1 MKIWCRLDGQAPL
14 LVARQTC
21 GKGSGEGDKKH
32 FDMVIVGSGAGLAI
46 LEGALQSGLSCAL
59 VERGK
64 FGGTCLTKGCIP
76 SKILV
81 HPADVMR
88 EVAHARKVGLDYPP
102 PAIHWETVSE
112 RMWNKIGQTRN
123 IERSI
128 EQADGVEVFKG
139 TAVFTGTHT
148 MKVRLSDGTETEPF
162 SSDRFVLAVGG
173 RSFAPPIPGLAET
186 GYLDSEHFFGDGF
199 PTAPWKRL
207 VIIGGG
213 AIGTE
218 FAHIFSAFGTEVSI
232 VEMLPHL
239 VPTEEEAISEML
251 EDNFGRLG
259 IHVLTNHKA
268 VSVRREN
275 GHKVVVVQD
284 AQTEGTREV
293 PCDEILVAS
302 GIRSN
307 ADLLHVELAG
317 IATDKRGWIVTDEY
331 LQTSQPHIW
340 ALGDI
345 NGKYQ
350 FRHKANYEAEVL
362 VANLFGKSEPKRAA
376 DYSTVPWAIFT
387 HPQIGHV
394 GMTEKQAL
402 AKHEKVMVGV
412 KHYSSIANGYA
423 MGYSSGDPDDGFVK
437 VIADEDMK
445 ILGAHVIGPQAA
457 ILVQAF
463 VYLMNMDFCC
473 SCGKTKRAEPLL
485 EVAQD
490 CHVSGS
496 ANLMNRSMVIHPAL
510 SEVAGWIVDELEWV
524 TANVS
529 VPGTETIL

>member
-1 MKIWCRLDGQAPL
+1 M
-14 LVARQTC
+14 
-21 GKGSGEGDKKH
+21 KH
-32 FDMVIVGSGAGLAI
+32 FDMVIVGSGVGLAI
-46 LEGALQSGLSCAL
+46 LEESLQAGMSCAL
-59 VERGK
+59 VESGK

-81 HPADVMR
+81 HPADVIR
-88 EVAHARKVGLDYPP
+88 EVAHAHKVGLDFQP
-102 PAIHWETVSE
+102 PAIQWAMVFE
-112 RMWNKIGQTRN
+112 RMWNKIDQSRN

-128 EQADGVEVFKG
+128 EQAHGVEIFKG
-139 TAVFTGTHT
+139 TAAFTGTHT
-148 MKVRLSDGTETEPF
+148 MKVHLTDGTETETF
-162 SSDRFVLAVGG
+162 SSERFVLAAGG
-173 RSFAPPIPGLAET
+173 RSFKPPISGLEET
-186 GYLDSEHFFGDGF
+186 GYLDSDHFFGDGF
-199 PTAPWKRL
+199 PAEPWKRL

-218 FAHIFSAFGTEVSI
+218 FAHIFSAFGTEVTL

-239 VPTEEEAISEML
+239 VSTEEETISEML
-251 EDNFGRLG
+251 EDNFRHFG
-259 IHVLTNHKA
+259 IGVLTSHKA
-268 VSVRREN
+268 VSVRQED

-284 AQTEGTREV
+284 VHTEKTKEI

-307 ADLLHVELAG
+307 ADLLHAELADLV
-317 IATDKRGWIVTDEY
+317 TDKRGWIETDAF

-362 VANLFGKSEPKRAA
+362 VANLFKKAEPKRAA
-376 DYSTVPWAIFT
+376 DYTTVPWAIFT

-394 GMTEKQAL
+394 GLTEKEAL
-402 AKHEKVMVGV
+402 AKHERIMVGV

-423 MGYSSGDPDDGFVK
+423 MGYSNGDPDDGFVK
-437 VIADEDMK
+437 LIADENMK

-457 ILVQAF
+457 ILVQSF

-473 SCGKTKRAEPLL
+473 SCGKTEKSEPLL
-485 EVAQD
+485 QVAQD

-524 TANVS
+524 S
-529 VPGTETIL
+529 SKR